1 MVVRIKVT
9 QAQVRNF
16 SIILHSKK
24 YKTQQWE
31 AYEKYS
37 CEKKKIF
44 FPPSDFY
51 YALKQVGFGK
61 RKKREREK
69 KRELWNG
76 WIMTKYVFL

>member
-1 MVVRIKVT
+1 M
-9 QAQVRNF
+9 RNTAV
-16 SIILHSKK
+16 K
-24 YKTQQWE
+24 
-31 AYEKYS
+31 
-37 CEKKKIF
+37 KKKIF
-44 FPPSDFY
+44 FPLSDFY